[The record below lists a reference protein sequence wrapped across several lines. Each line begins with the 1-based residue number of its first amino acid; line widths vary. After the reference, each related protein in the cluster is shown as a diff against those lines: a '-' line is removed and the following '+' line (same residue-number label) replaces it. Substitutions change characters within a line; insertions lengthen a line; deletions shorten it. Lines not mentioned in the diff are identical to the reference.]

1 MIKRRRGPPF
11 YYVLT
16 YKKINA
22 TRYQN
27 DISNRYIGERKM
39 AREKKIDMVILGL
52 LSHDDLSGYDIK
64 KRIDSMISFFW
75 KGSFGNIYPALKD
88 MEEADLVKKT
98 GTSDNVREKMTY
110 RISDKG
116 LKILKQWLQ
125 DEQAANEL
133 RYETLLK
140 LFFGGALDKSV
151 SITNIELFEQKIKG
165 DLKLLKGYCENLKEH
180 TENADHLYY
189 YLTASFGV
197 ETYEA
202 YLKWCIKA
210 KKILKNGVI

>member
-1 MIKRRRGPPF
+1 
-11 YYVLT
+11 
-16 YKKINA
+16 
-22 TRYQN
+22 
-27 DISNRYIGERKM
+27 M

-88 MEEADLVKKT
+88 MEEAGLVNRISE
-98 GTSDNVREKMTY
+98 SDSGREKIIYKIT
-110 RISDKG
+110 DKG
-116 LKILKQWLQ
+116 SESLKDWLK
-125 DEQAANEL
+125 DEQAVNEI

-140 LFFGGALDKSV
+140 LFFGGAQDKAV
-151 SITNIELFEQKIKG
+151 SLANIEQFEDKVKG
-165 DLKLLKGYCENLKEH
+165 DLRLLKGYCENLK
-180 TENADHLYY
+180 DHLDNDDHMYY

-202 YLKWCIKA
+202 YLKWCMKA
-210 KKILKNGVI
+210 KKILKNGVV

>member
-1 MIKRRRGPPF
+1 
-11 YYVLT
+11 
-16 YKKINA
+16 
-22 TRYQN
+22 
-27 DISNRYIGERKM
+27 M

-88 MEEADLVKKT
+88 MEEAGLVNRISE
-98 GTSDNVREKMTY
+98 SDSGREKIIYKIT
-110 RISDKG
+110 DKG
-116 LKILKQWLQ
+116 SESLKDWLK
-125 DEQAANEL
+125 DEQAVNEI

-140 LFFGGALDKSV
+140 LFFGGAQDKAV
-151 SITNIELFEQKIKG
+151 SLTNIEQFENKVKG
-165 DLKLLKGYCENLKEH
+165 DLRLLKGYCENLK
-180 TENADHLYY
+180 DHLDNDDHMYY

-202 YLKWCIKA
+202 YLKWCMKA
-210 KKILKNGVI
+210 KKILKNGVV